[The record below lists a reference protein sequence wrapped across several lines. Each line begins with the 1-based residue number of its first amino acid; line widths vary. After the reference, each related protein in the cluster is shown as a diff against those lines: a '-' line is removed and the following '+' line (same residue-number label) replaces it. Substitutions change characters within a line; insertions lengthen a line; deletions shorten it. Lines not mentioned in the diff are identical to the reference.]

1 MHANGT
7 DDDPRDDADVTGTEH
22 AAHDRAAPP
31 LPATDDERRRVAD
44 ELSQALGRS
53 QIDVA
58 EFDERTSRV

>member
-7 DDDPRDDADVTGTEH
+7 DDD
-22 AAHDRAAPP
+22 RAAPP
-31 LPATDDERRRVAD
+31 LRATGDERRRVAD
-44 ELSQALGRS
+44 ELSQPLGRN